1 MHIVL
6 VSLLSSYIFLFPC
19 FSIGARRVPEDI
31 LKSISSNESELNNN
45 KIKRIWRF
53 RLQISGTD
61 RSANQLCGFDNF
73 WL

>member
-1 MHIVL
+1 M
-6 VSLLSSYIFLFPC
+6 
-19 FSIGARRVPEDI
+19 PEDI

-53 RLQISGTD
+53 RLQVSGTD